1 MGASLAHIREEFPA
15 LRDKIFFD
23 SAGVGIAPRSAVGAI
38 REFLDQ
44 TMFAP
49 VRSMVDHHLA
59 IDAAR
64 EKARPEAARLIGASE
79 DEIALIESTT
89 HGLTIAAR
97 ALRLKSGDNIV
108 TTDLEFIAVPFAWRQ
123 PKSGIYPEIRVAKN
137 KDGGLPLSSF
147 EEVIDGRT
155 KAVVI
160 SSVQWSN
167 GYLCDLEGICKLCR
181 QSGVLLIVDAIQQ
194 LGAFPLDVSK
204 VPVDI
209 VVCGG
214 HKWLNAPFGA
224 GFMYIRKGISDKLR
238 PPVAG
243 YLSLK
248 APVGG
253 WGTYFETP
261 SITPLQPVEFS
272 PTARAYENGGTANY
286 PGGIGLAA
294 SLHMI
299 NELGKEVIEKQIRT
313 VTNYLLEGLD
323 TLRMNV
329 VTPRSPLHRSGIIAM
344 GFPGSPHKDIA
355 LKEHLLDRKILVA
368 VRYTSNVGGVRV
380 SCHFYN
386 NKADV
391 DRLLN
396 AVEDY
401 LARNSELALASPQ

>member
-1 MGASLAHIREEFPA
+1 M
-15 LRDKIFFD
+15 
-23 SAGVGIAPRSAVGAI
+23 RS
-38 REFLDQ
+38 RLY
-44 TMFAP
+44 
-49 VRSMVDHHLA
+49 HHLA
-59 IDAAR
+59 IIAAR
-64 EKARPEAARLIGASE
+64 EKSLPEAARLIGASE

-89 HGLTIAAR
+89 HGLAIAAR
-97 ALRLKSGDNIV
+97 ALPLEPGDNIV
-108 TTDLEFIAVPFAWRQ
+108 TTDLEFIAVPLAWRQ
-123 PKSGIYPEIRVAKN
+123 PKSGVSPEIRVAKN
-137 KDGGLPLSSF
+137 KDGELPLANF
-147 EEVIDGRT
+147 EELIDGRT

-167 GYLCDLEGICKLCR
+167 GYLCDLEGISKLCS
-181 QSGVLLIVDAIQQ
+181 QSGVLLVVDAIQQ

-224 GFMYIRKGISDKLR
+224 GFMYIRRSISDKLR
-238 PPVAG
+238 ALVAG
-243 YLSLK
+243 YLYLE
-248 APVGG
+248 PPLGD
-253 WGTYFETP
+253 WGKYFETP

-272 PTARAYENGGTANY
+272 HAARIYENGGTANY

-299 NELGKEVIEKQIRT
+299 NELGKDAIEEQVRT
-313 VTNYLLEGLD
+313 VTSYLLKGLD

-329 VTPRSPLHRSGIIAM
+329 VTPRSPVNRSGIIAM
-344 GFPGSPHKDIA
+344 GFPGSPHKDIE
-355 LKEHLLDRKILVA
+355 LKEYLLDRKILVA

-386 NKADV
+386 TKVDV
-391 DRLLN
+391 DHLLN

-401 LARNSELALASPQ
+401 LARNSELAIASP